1 VGAGFYRV
9 RESFSYQ
16 QISVGGHESMAIPR
30 RSMGA
35 STDLPCAMDHT
46 VVTINRGMEVAYA
59 FAWVAP

>member
-1 VGAGFYRV
+1 
-9 RESFSYQ
+9 
-16 QISVGGHESMAIPR
+16 MAIPR